1 MNLALGLLLDEA
13 EIVKRFYSVH
23 EIYSFKISAI

>member
-13 EIVKRFYSVH
+13 EIVKRFYSIH
-23 EIYSFKISAI
+23 ELCGFKISAI